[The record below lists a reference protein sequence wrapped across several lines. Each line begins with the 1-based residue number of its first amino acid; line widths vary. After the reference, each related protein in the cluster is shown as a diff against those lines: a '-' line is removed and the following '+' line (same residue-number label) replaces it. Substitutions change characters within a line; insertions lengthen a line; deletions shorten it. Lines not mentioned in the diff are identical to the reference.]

1 MEIEPLSRFA
11 KLSYQGTQEQLKAM
25 LVEGR
30 LVFQDESGAFLVRV
44 PDEQA
49 LEQLLNILNMV
60 DSGSDN

>member
-1 MEIEPLSRFA
+1 MKIEQLSRFA

-25 LVEGR
+25 LVDSR

-49 LEQLLNILNMV
+49 LEQLLSILNMV

>member
-1 MEIEPLSRFA
+1 MKIEPLSRFA
-11 KLSYQGTQEQLKAM
+11 KLSYLGTQEQLKAM
-25 LVEGR
+25 IAEGR

-49 LEQLLNILNMV
+49 LDQLLNILNMV